1 MGTSGTFYEDPGGDY
16 FTRLNPE
23 RARTRA
29 IRQLESP
36 GYAVT
41 LADTSASWTPATQP
55 GLTPHAQTSPDLG
68 ESSRQRLLRG
78 ELRRHRRA

>member
-29 IRQLESP
+29 IRQLESL

-41 LADTSASWTPATQP
+41 LAGVFLTPATHT
-55 GLTPHAQTSPDLG
+55 GLTPMPKQGLTWVNLRVRGGVVAPC
-68 ESSRQRLLRG
+68 SRWSG
-78 ELRRHRRA
+78 